1 MKRLNLEKS
10 LETIILFDLALLFLG
25 LFGIILFIYGSI
37 AGQQWIVYS
46 MLVCELILIYAV
58 VVAPQRITITKY
70 REVLGKDPKHW
81 IRVVLLTD
89 LHANEKT
96 SQARFERIAER
107 VRSLNPHI
115 LLLGGDFVVWDSN
128 DVNRL
133 KPISQIK
140 AAGKYFVLGN
150 HDYSDNPQK
159 VSGKLK
165 EWGMV
170 DITNTGLSF
179 RHEGKELRIYGVD
192 DAEFGSCVLPTADPH
207 IILAHSPDSALCLN
221 EGSGLV
227 LCGHTHGGQ
236 IRLPLIGSIDIPSK
250 LGRRADQGAKIING
264 VRLLISRGLGVVGIR
279 ARLFCPPEILFVEIG
294 LD

>member
-1 MKRLNLEKS
+1 MKRLNLEIS

-25 LFGIILFIYGSI
+25 IFGIILLVYGLI
-37 AGQQWIVYS
+37 VDQKWIVYS
-46 MLVCELILIYAV
+46 MFVCEFILIYATL
-58 VVAPQRITITKY
+58 VAPRRITITKY
-70 REVLGKDPKHW
+70 KEALGKDPKHW

-96 SQARFERIAER
+96 SQARFERMAEM
-107 VRSLNPHI
+107 VRGFNPHI
-115 LLLGGDFVVWDSN
+115 LLLGGDFVVWDS
-128 DVNRL
+128 DDINRL

-159 VSGKLK
+159 ISSKLK

-192 DAEFGSCVLPTADPH
+192 DAEFGSCILPTADPQ

-236 IRLPLIGSIDIPSK
+236 IRLPLIGCISIPSK
-250 LGRRADQGAKIING
+250 LGRRADQGTKIING

-279 ARLFCPPEILFVEIG
+279 ARLFCPPEILFLEIG
-294 LD
+294 L